1 MQNSEKTQSSLA
13 SRSTNRNHAKKPW
26 SGFTIRFAG
35 LMLFGAAA
43 MVTLLGATTP
53 TARAE
58 SLKSAA
64 EKIFEAKGC
73 KACHY
78 IPGIPGAAGTVG
90 PSLKNLK
97 NRPRIAGGV
106 LENTDENLREWLK
119 NPKSVK
125 PNTMMPDTGLEDS
138 EIEILLKFFDTL

>member
-1 MQNSEKTQSSLA
+1 MVTFL
-13 SRSTNRNHAKKPW
+13 
-26 SGFTIRFAG
+26 
-35 LMLFGAAA
+35 GAA
-43 MVTLLGATTP
+43 TT
-53 TARAE
+53 TALAE

-78 IPGIPGAAGTVG
+78 IPGIPGAAGTLG

-97 NRPRIAGGV
+97 NRPRIADGV

-119 NPKSVK
+119 NPKNVK
-125 PNTMMPDTGLEDS
+125 PNTMMPNMGLEDS
-138 EIEILLKFFDTL
+138 EIEILLKFFNTL

>member
-1 MQNSEKTQSSLA
+1 MK
-13 SRSTNRNHAKKPW
+13 
-26 SGFTIRFAG
+26 RFNGMTADRLG
-35 LMLFGAAA
+35 E
-43 MVTLLGATTP
+43 LLGAFTGLRIAVLGDFFLDKYLDVDPALAEYSIETGK
-53 TARAE
+53 TAHQVVAIR
-58 SLKSAA
+58 KS
-64 EKIFEAKGC
+64 
-73 KACHY
+73 
-78 IPGIPGAAGTVG
+78 PGAAGTVG